1 MEQMTTHLIQ
11 RDRGQPLRKELCI
24 SDFVTLRLLLIED
37 FY

>member
-1 MEQMTTHLIQ
+1 MEQMTTYLIQ
-11 RDRGQPLRKELCI
+11 RDRGQALRKELYI